1 MLKKAIYF
9 SNPAKLSL
17 KNNQL
22 IVEYRDTDTPN
33 RSVPIEDLGY
43 VIIVNNQI
51 SLTIPL
57 MNALVDN
64 NTSLIICGN
73 NQMPHSM
80 LQPLE
85 ANTVQAEVYRAQIEA
100 SLPLKKNLWKQII
113 EAKIKNQSKLLNK
126 LGKDGNLIVPYYRNV
141 KSGDSDNKEGAA
153 ARIYWKQ
160 LFGEDFIRN
169 RDGGDPNAVL
179 NYGYAILRAA
189 VARALM
195 GSGLSPAF
203 GIFHRN
209 RYNAF
214 PLADDIM
221 EPYRPFVDECVYNIL
236 TLGECELNTK
246 VKSELVKV
254 LFCDTYFPKMK
265 RPLDV
270 ALSMTTASLVKCF
283 SGEVKSIVYPS
294 I

>member
-1 MLKKAIYF
+1 MLKRAIFFY
-9 SNPAKLSL
+9 NPAKLSM

-22 IVEYRDTDTPN
+22 TVEYKDGVTKS

-43 VIIVNNQI
+43 VIVANNQVT
-51 SLTIPL
+51 LTIPL
-57 MNALVDN
+57 INALADN

-73 NQMPHSM
+73 NQMPHCM

-85 ANTVQAEVYRAQIEA
+85 ANTVQAEVYRYQIEA

-113 EAKIKNQSKLLNK
+113 EAKIKNQSKLLKK
-126 LGKDGNLIVPYYRNV
+126 LGKDGDLLAPYYKNV
-141 KSGDSDNKEGAA
+141 KSGDADNKEGAA
-153 ARIYWKQ
+153 ARIYWKL
-160 LFGEDFIRN
+160 LFGNDFIRA
-169 RDGGDPNAVL
+169 REGSDPNAIL

-189 VARALM
+189 VARSLM
-195 GSGLSPAF
+195 GSGLFPAL

-221 EPYRPFVDECVYNIL
+221 EPYRPFVDECVYAIVSS
-236 TLGECELNTK
+236 GCFDLNTE

-254 LFCDTYFPKMK
+254 LFCDTYLPKMK
-265 RPLDV
+265 RPLDI
-270 ALSMTTASLVKCF
+270 ALSMTTASLAKCYL
-283 SGEVKSIVYPS
+283 SEAKTLVYPS

>member
-1 MLKKAIYF
+1 MLKKALYF
-9 SNPAKLSL
+9 SNPVRLSVR
-17 KNNQL
+17 NNQL
-22 IVEYRDTDTPN
+22 MVEYKDDATPG

-43 VIIVNNQI
+43 VIIVNNQV

-57 MNALVDN
+57 MNALADN
-64 NTSLIICGN
+64 NTALIICGD
-73 NQMPHSM
+73 NQMPHCM

-85 ANTVQAEVYRAQIEA
+85 SNSVQAEVYRDQIEA
-100 SLPLKKNLWKQII
+100 SVPLKKQLWKQII
-113 EAKIKNQSKLLNK
+113 ESKIKNQSTLLNK
-126 LGKDGNLIVPYYRNV
+126 LNKDGSLLIPHYRNV
-141 KSGDSDNKEGAA
+141 KSGDSDNKEGSA
-153 ARIYWKQ
+153 ARVYWKQ

-169 RDGGDPNAVL
+169 KEGEAPNSIL

-195 GSGLSPAF
+195 GSGLLPSL

-221 EPYRPFVDECVYNIL
+221 EPYRPFVDECVYNLISY
-236 TLGECELNTK
+236 GECVLNTSLK
-246 VKSELVKV
+246 TELVKV
-254 LFCDTYFPKMK
+254 LFCDTKFPGMK

-270 ALSMTTASLVKCF
+270 ALSMTTASLAKCF
-283 SGEVKSIVYPS
+283 AGKAKSIVYPS

>member
-1 MLKKAIYF
+1 MLKRAVFFY
-9 SNPAKLSL
+9 NPAKLSM
-17 KNNQL
+17 KNSQL
-22 IVEYRDTDTPN
+22 TVEYKDGVTKSK
-33 RSVPIEDLGY
+33 SVPIEDLGY
-43 VIIVNNQI
+43 VIVANNQV

-57 MNALVDN
+57 INALADN

-73 NQMPHSM
+73 NQMPHCM

-85 ANTVQAEVYRAQIEA
+85 ANNVQAEVYRYQMEA
-100 SLPLKKNLWKQII
+100 SLPLKKNLWKQVV

-126 LGKDGNLIVPYYRNV
+126 LGKDGDLLVPYYQNV

-153 ARIYWKQ
+153 ARIYWKR
-160 LFGEDFIRN
+160 LFGEDFLRA
-169 RDGGDPNAVL
+169 RDGSDPNAIL

-189 VARALM
+189 VARSLM
-195 GSGLSPAF
+195 GSGLLPAL
-203 GIFHRN
+203 GIFHKN

-214 PLADDIM
+214 PLADDVM
-221 EPYRPFVDECVYNIL
+221 EPYRPFVDECVHTIVSSGKFEL
-236 TLGECELNTK
+236 TTE

-254 LFCDTYFPKMK
+254 LFCDTYLPKMK

-270 ALSMTTASLVKCF
+270 ALSMTTASLARCY
-283 SGEVKSIVYPS
+283 SGEIKTLVYPS